1 MDKGYLPQE
10 SAPPYPGPPMNYGG
24 PMPQPGVYPQQ
35 GAFPG
40 APTPVY
46 QGSCLSVS
54 YAPPPTVPVTT
65 GEGAHRPVTLLVFS
79 SSVTHVMVAP
89 ALRESPA
96 RVVCQHCQQS
106 VVTSVV
112 HTPGL
117 LAWLICGG
125 LALVGLCLCSCIPFC
140 VDSCQDIEHR
150 CPSCHGLISV
160 YKRM

>member
-46 QGSCLSVS
+46 QGVS

-65 GEGAHRPVTLLVFS
+65 
-79 SSVTHVMVAP
+79 VTHVMVAP